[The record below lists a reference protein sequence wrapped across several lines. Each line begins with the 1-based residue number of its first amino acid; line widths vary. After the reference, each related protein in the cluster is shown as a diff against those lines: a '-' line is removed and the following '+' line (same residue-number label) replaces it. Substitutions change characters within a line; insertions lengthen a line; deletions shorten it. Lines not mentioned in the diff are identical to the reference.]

1 MSMSMEKW
9 KSSLRRRPSKI
20 DPHKAKATQ
29 SGKGQNNT
37 KDQTNKNASTQY
49 LNHNE
54 IKQKAIQV
62 FYTEGID
69 RRADFVH
76 SHSKPEYFKVIHPNG
91 IFRRVFDLITV
102 VWVLLLV
109 FFIPFL
115 IGFYWYIE
123 SKPQKLFLSILD
135 IWFGIDILLNFRTG
149 YIYHGTI
156 VMDPK
161 KITT

>member
-1 MSMSMEKW
+1 MSIEKW
-9 KSSLRRRPSKI
+9 KSSLRRRPSKVA
-20 DPHKAKATQ
+20 PHKTIVTQ
-29 SGKGQNNT
+29 PGKGQQNT
-37 KDQTNKNASTQY
+37 KDNASNNASTQY

-54 IKQKAIQV
+54 IQQKAIQV
-62 FYTEGID
+62 FYTEGMD

-76 SHSKPEYFKVIHPNG
+76 SHSKTEYFKVIHPNG
-91 IFRRVFDLITV
+91 TFRRVFDLFTV

-109 FFIPFL
+109 FFIPFQ
-115 IGFYWYIE
+115 IGFDWYIE
-123 SKPQKLFLSILD
+123 PKAQKIFLAILD

-156 VMDPK
+156 VMSPK